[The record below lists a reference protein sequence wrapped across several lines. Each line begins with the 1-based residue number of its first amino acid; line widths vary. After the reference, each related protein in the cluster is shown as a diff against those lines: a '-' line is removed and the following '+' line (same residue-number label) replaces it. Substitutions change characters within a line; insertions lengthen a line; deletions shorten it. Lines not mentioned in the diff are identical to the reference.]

1 MFETISC
8 IVPAR
13 NEAGHLS
20 ELIDSILTVL
30 QISEIVIV
38 EGGSHDNT
46 WEVAQEIVALNP
58 SKVKLV
64 RQENK
69 GKFDAVLKGSHYCS
83 NAFLMIWDAD
93 GTVPLTDTQNLIS
106 YAIQNQEPVMGDR
119 LRGKIHPGAMR
130 PANWLG
136 NWFFAILW
144 APILGKKPADL
155 LCGTKIFPRKI
166 LVEMPNWLVDMDPYG
181 DFAMIFNAR
190 LNSYPITSIPVNY
203 TARSYG
209 ATNISRWS
217 GGISLLKTSIRA
229 YLHLIKRRLKFKK

>member
-13 NEAGHLS
+13 NEAGHLP
-20 ELIDSILTVL
+20 ELIGLILAVS

-46 WEVAQEIVALNP
+46 WEVAQEIIALN
-58 SKVKLV
+58 STKVKLV

-83 NAFLMIWDAD
+83 NDFLIIWDAD

-106 YAIQNQEPVMGDR
+106 YAIRNQEPVMGDR
-119 LRGKIHPGAMR
+119 LRGIIHPGAMR
-130 PANWLG
+130 PA

-144 APILGKKPADL
+144 APILGTKPADL
-155 LCGTKIFPRKI
+155 LCGTKIIPRKI
-166 LVEMPNWLVDMDPYG
+166 LVEMPNWLVDIDPYG

-190 LNSYPITSIPVNY
+190 LNNYPITSIPVNY

-217 GGISLLKTSIRA
+217 GGLRLLEISVRV